1 MRHNNELIDKVV
13 REIMD
18 GNPQADTN
26 AISVLLVSV
35 RRLNVIVDDLNKE
48 IQELKRDKQRR
59 FRDPT
64 AGAKV

>member
-18 GNPQADTN
+18 GNPRADTN

-35 RRLNVIVDDLNKE
+35 RRLNIIVDDLNKE
-48 IQELKRDKQRR
+48 IQELKRVNKPR
-59 FRDPT
+59 PGNPIT
-64 AGAKV
+64 GA

>member
-18 GNPQADTN
+18 GNPRADTN

-48 IQELKRDKQRR
+48 IQELKRVNKPRPR
-59 FRDPT
+59 NPIT
-64 AGAKV
+64 GA